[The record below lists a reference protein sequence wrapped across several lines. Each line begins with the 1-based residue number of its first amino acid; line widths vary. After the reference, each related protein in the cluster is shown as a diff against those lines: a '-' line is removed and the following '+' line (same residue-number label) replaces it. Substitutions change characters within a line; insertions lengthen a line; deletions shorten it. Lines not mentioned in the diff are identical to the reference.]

1 MVTQVWGKADSFELV
16 FSPLGASNEQ
26 WEAKV
31 PADLE
36 DGQYAVELYC
46 CDDAGSIAYWTGML
60 YLNNSEAVRVRIVT
74 DPYKLWLIA
83 DIGVEMIEELHV
95 WLEEEI
101 ITLQM
106 SCADYIGRG

>member
-1 MVTQVWGKADSFELV
+1 MVTRVWGKADSFELV
-16 FSPLGASNEQ
+16 FSPLGDSGEEWTAT
-26 WEAKV
+26 V

-60 YLNNSEAVRVRIVT
+60 YLNNSEAVRVRIAA
-74 DPYKLWLIA
+74 DPFKLWLLA
-83 DIGVEMIEELHV
+83 DIEVNLKDDPHIWLKEEM
-95 WLEEEI
+95 
-101 ITLQM
+101 ITLQV

>member
-1 MVTQVWGKADSFELV
+1 MVTRVWGKADSFELV
-16 FSPLGASNEQ
+16 FSPLGASKEQ

-60 YLNNSEAVRVRIVT
+60 YLNNSEAVRVRIAS
-74 DPYKLWLIA
+74 DPFKLWLIA
-83 DIGVEMIEELHV
+83 DIEVSLKDELRI
-95 WLEEEI
+95 WLKDEA
-101 ITLQM
+101 ITLRV
-106 SCADYIGRG
+106 SLTDYIGRG